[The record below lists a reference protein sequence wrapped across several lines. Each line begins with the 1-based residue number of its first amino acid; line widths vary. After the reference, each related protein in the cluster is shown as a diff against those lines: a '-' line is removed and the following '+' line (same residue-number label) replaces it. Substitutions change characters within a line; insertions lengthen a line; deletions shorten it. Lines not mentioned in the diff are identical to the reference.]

1 MFPDRFEGVN
11 RIGMEDPMRDIA
23 YEQRELANAARNERE
38 VERAPLA
45 ERKEAQEAFFQAIK
59 HNPEIVAERV
69 GWLLDGQYGMGP
81 MLQARNVTKRMNR
94 PALYSQMIAVL
105 DHNCPR
111 AMAVAAW
118 KKLSSKEQAKLQSL
132 IETVIEE
139 FDASQREG

>member
-23 YEQRELANAARNERE
+23 YEQRELADAARNERE

-59 HNPEIVAERV
+59 HHPEIVAERV
-69 GWLLDGQYGMGP
+69 AWLLDGQYGMGP
-81 MLQARNVTKRMNR
+81 MLQAHNVTKRMNR